1 MYNQIKSDFTFEDL
15 NRIIEIK
22 DRVIKT
28 LLVGG
33 GGALYDNEKNEFKF
47 LLDKA
52 KRCLKNCSIQ
62 Y

>member
-1 MYNQIKSDFTFEDL
+1 MYNQTDSYFTFEDL
-15 NRIIEIK
+15 SRIVEIK

-33 GGALYDNEKNEFKF
+33 GGALYDNEKNEFDF
-47 LLDKA
+47 LLAKA